1 MKKTPRKM
9 VSLQS
14 VSCFLALF
22 FGIYS
27 QWTLAA
33 LPIQHWQASSGAQ
46 VYFVESRG
54 LPILDISVDFS
65 AGSSA
70 DTPEKSGRAS
80 LTLQLL
86 ELGAGGLSEDKISK
100 SLADVGAQLSAR
112 FDRDRA
118 GVLLRTLSNKN
129 ERNQALDIFSKIIQ
143 HPEFPKSA
151 LKRERARV
159 ISRLKEA
166 KTKPGYIASR
176 TLNNMLYGAHP
187 YGLRSSGEID
197 TLNGLQRKDL
207 VDFYQS
213 HYSAANSVISIMGDV
228 SRSEAAAIAEA
239 LSKDLPQ
246 GKALNILPPVTEPLS
261 GTRRITHPATQSHIL
276 LAYPG
281 LKRNDPDYYPLLVG
295 NYILGGGGFAS
306 RLMEEIRQKRGLAYS
321 VRSGFY
327 PLKQAGPFQ
336 IGLQTKKEQSEEA
349 LMITQK
355 VLADF
360 VAEGPTE
367 KELAAAKGNI
377 VGGFPLRIDSNKKI
391 MGYLAVIGFYNLPLT
406 YLDDYV
412 SAVDTVTVKQIKDA
426 FQRRIPPEG
435 MVAVVVGAI
444 KKK

>member
-14 VSCFLALF
+14 ASCFLALF

-86 ELGAGGLSEDKISK
+86 DLGAGGLSEDKISK

-112 FDRDRA
+112 FDRDRS

-187 YGLRSSGEID
+187 YGLRSSGEVD
-197 TLNGLQRKDL
+197 TLNRLQRKDL

-412 SAVDTVTVKQIKDA
+412 SAVDTVTVEQIKDA

>member
-112 FDRDRA
+112 FDRDRS

-187 YGLRSSGEID
+187 YGLRSSGEVD
-197 TLNGLQRKDL
+197 TLNRLQRKDL

-246 GKALNILPPVTEPLS
+246 GKALNILPPVTEPLP
-261 GTRRITHPATQSHIL
+261 GTKRITHPATQSHIL

-412 SAVDTVTVKQIKDA
+412 SAVDTVTVGQIKDA

>member
-412 SAVDTVTVKQIKDA
+412 SAVDTVTVEQIKDA